1 MLIGAIKVRYMASK
15 VVAGSTDTSNKT
27 LDIDEVAKR
36 WVGLLLAS
44 TLTTDG
50 LGLGNNNK
58 VCKDKDV
65 SKRKTPSPRK

>member
-15 VVAGSTDTSNKT
+15 VVADSTDTNNKS

-36 WVGLLLAS
+36 WVELLLAS
-44 TLTTDG
+44 NSTAGG
-50 LGLGNNNK
+50 LELGNNKK
-58 VCKDKDV
+58 VCKDKSV